1 MTVQT
6 RVSKGAGLVKVVL
19 LAIALSVVFGAA
31 AEAQAPECVPGSLA
45 FYQALGAQGCVVGD
59 AKFSNFKYQ
68 QADGLP
74 AASINLTPG
83 TAPDSSDPGLLVE
96 ASWTN
101 PSGQGSSIS
110 YTVEIQRG
118 KPINGGTLEMQF
130 GQITGTGEARV
141 QTQICAPVEGSD
153 RCADG
158 SLKLQVV
165 LNAGPE
171 KRVSAS
177 GRLATP
183 QRQVR
188 VVSALSIANGKNG
201 TASFNGFMTVLHR
214 KSE

>member
-1 MTVQT
+1 MV
-6 RVSKGAGLVKVVL
+6 LV
-19 LAIALSVVFGAA
+19 AIALSVVLGAA
-31 AEAQAPECVPGSLA
+31 AKAQVPECVPGSLA

-59 AKFSNFKYQ
+59 AKFSNFKYR

-141 QTQICAPVEGSD
+141 VTQICAPVEGSD

-158 SLKLQVV
+158 SLEL
-165 LNAGPE
+165 AGRAE
-171 KRVSAS
+171 CRTREESVRAADWQRRCARFGWSA
-177 GRLATP
+177 P
-183 QRQVR
+183 
-188 VVSALSIANGKNG
+188 
-201 TASFNGFMTVLHR
+201 
-214 KSE
+214 

>member
-1 MTVQT
+1 MVRAQ
-6 RVSKGAGLVKVVL
+6 VSKAAGLVKAVL
-19 LAIALSVVFGAA
+19 VAMALSRVLATGAQ
-31 AEAQAPECVPGSLA
+31 AQAPECISGSLA
-45 FYQALGAQGCVVGD
+45 FYEALAARGCVVGD
-59 AKFSNFKYQ
+59 AKFSNFKYE

-96 ASWTN
+96 GAWTN
-101 PSGQGSSIS
+101 PSSKGSSIS

-141 QTQICAPVEGSD
+141 VTRICAASEVSD
-153 RCADG
+153 GCADG

-165 LNAGPE
+165 LSAGPE

-177 GRLATP
+177 GRLALP

-188 VVSALSIANGKNG
+188 VVSALSILNGKNG
-201 TASFNGFMTVLHR
+201 TASFNGYMTVLHR